1 MIQKQ
6 ATPAMRATITELI
19 EVRARR
25 KESEA
30 REAELVTTI
39 KEYVENQPGSIKD
52 NATLLA
58 IVEEKS
64 RTGLDATLLKTKF
77 PAAAAYCEKTSTFL
91 TVKCC

>member
-1 MIQKQ
+1 
-6 ATPAMRATITELI
+6 MRSTITELI

-30 REAELVTTI
+30 REAELVTHI
-39 KEYVENQPGSIKD
+39 KEYVDNQPGSIKD

-58 IVEEKS
+58 LVEEKS
-64 RTGLDATLLKTKF
+64 RTSIDSTLLKTKF
-77 PAAAAYCEKTSTFL
+77 PAAAAFCEKTNVFL